1 MPRVRNVAAVSAGG
15 VVAKRVDGRIQVA
28 LVGDTQRDAWYLP
41 KGGLNQGETIEQAA
55 LREVNEETGL
65 DVNMIGPIRDIEYW
79 FFARGARV
87 HKKVHYF
94 LMEPTG
100 GDFSRRDQ
108 ENDRAGWFDLDDA
121 LAAMSY
127 ENEAEVVRE
136 AAAMLGK
143 R

>member
-1 MPRVRNVAAVSAGG
+1 VAAVSAGG

-28 LVGDTQRDAWYLP
+28 LVGDSQRDAWYLP
-41 KGGLNQGETIEQAA
+41 KGGLAQGETIEQAA

-65 DVNMIGPIRDIEYW
+65 EVEMVGPIRVIEYW
-79 FFARGARV
+79 FFARGSRV

-108 ENDRAGWFDLDDA
+108 ENDRAGWFDLEDA

-127 ENEAEVVRE
+127 ENEVEVVRE
-136 AAAMLGK
+136 AAKMVRAQ
-143 R
+143 